1 MHKVGSID
9 YIMRYN
15 LSNVTIATNK
25 RLEDCSILVAG
36 CLATREAILL
46 VIQKCVSR
54 IIIYSDSQL
63 VVTSINRKIGV
74 PKDVVNLVE
83 DVNVC

>member
-25 RLEDCSILVAG
+25 RQDCSILVAG

-74 PKDVVNLVE
+74 PEDVVNLVE